1 MTMQETV
8 DPESSGGR
16 VTAILEN
23 FRDDLPP
30 ARVTLG
36 ALVERL
42 GDRAFGAFLLIV
54 SLPNILP
61 VPVGVATVLEIPLLL
76 IAVQM
81 AMGRRRLWL
90 PAFALRVGLS
100 RDKADRLLQRC
111 IGMLQRTERWV
122 RPRLLPLTGAL
133 AERLIGA
140 LCVVLGIIL
149 VVPVPLLG
157 WFPAFALVALA
168 LGLVERDGV
177 MMIAGLALSVLTAVA
192 TAVFLAGISAA
203 GQALASPAG
212 LSLPFIGP

>member
-1 MTMQETV
+1 MTVRDTAPPD
-8 DPESSGGR
+8 DPGQR
-16 VTAILEN
+16 VASILET
-23 FRDDLPP
+23 FRAEMPD

-36 ALVERL
+36 ALVEHL

-61 VPVGVATVLEIPLLL
+61 VPVGVATVLELPLLL

-90 PAFALRVGLS
+90 PGFALRLGLS
-100 RDKADRLLQRC
+100 RATADRLLQRC
-111 IGMLQRTERWV
+111 VGILQRTERWV

-177 MMIAGLALSVLTAVA
+177 MTIAGLALSALTAAATVA
-192 TAVFLAGISAA
+192 FMLGIAAA
-203 GQALASPAG
+203 GAALAEPG
-212 LSLPFIGP
+212 GIDLPMLGR